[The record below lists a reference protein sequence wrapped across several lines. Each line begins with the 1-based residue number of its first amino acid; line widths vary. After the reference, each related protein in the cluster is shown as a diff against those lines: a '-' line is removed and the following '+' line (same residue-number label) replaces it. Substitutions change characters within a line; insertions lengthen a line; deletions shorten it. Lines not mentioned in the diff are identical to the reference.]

1 MRDFSAR
8 RGTLWTVDV
17 EDAIRSRRSIKSFD
31 PDAELT
37 DDTLRRLFDLVARTP
52 SSFNLQHWRF
62 VVVRKEERRQAM
74 MAASFGQPHVGAAS
88 AVVVVAAKLNAHEDA
103 ARANGHAPPE
113 VLENL
118 VPIIEDSYADKPQF
132 QRDEAIRSASLAAMN
147 LMLVAQS
154 MGLVTCPM
162 IGFSPEQ
169 VSKLVEL
176 DENHFPVMLIVLGK
190 EGDGT
195 PFPTSRF
202 PLSETVKLETLFG
215 DGLDA

>member
-1 MRDFSAR
+1 M
-8 RGTLWTVDV
+8 V
-17 EDAIRSRRSIKSFD
+17 
-31 PDAELT
+31 
-37 DDTLRRLFDLVARTP
+37 
-52 SSFNLQHWRF
+52 
-62 VVVRKEERRQAM
+62 
-74 MAASFGQPHVGAAS
+74 VGA
-88 AVVVVAAKLNAHEDA
+88 KLAAHEDA
-103 ARANGHAPPE
+103 ARCNGHTPE
-113 VLENL
+113 PTLSELVKMIHGYYAENE
-118 VPIIEDSYADKPQF
+118 PF

-169 VSKLVEL
+169 VSELVEL

-202 PLSETVKLETLFG
+202 PLSETVKLETLSG
-215 DGLDA
+215 EGLDA